1 MAQRLKVSLLVVASL
16 GAALP
21 ARAEQPRAW
30 TLAGR
35 HVVVSVERAA
45 SALFWSRRRQELG
58 RDSRLKPKGFD
69 ISLLSQRSAGSRSS
83 LPRIAADFVT
93 QYGVSLGAAIG
104 LGYSKA
110 DVNPTLQ
117 AGAKGGVTELVLA
130 PRVGFVAPLSP
141 RLALWPRVGVSRTS
155 YSTSGVESARV
166 IWDVT
171 LDPQLAV
178 VIVPRVVFTTG
189 ALFEASGSHHIRD
202 GSSQLAYGVT
212 AGLTAMF

>member
-1 MAQRLKVSLLVVASL
+1 MAQRLKVSLLVAASL

-30 TLAGR
+30 TLTGR
-35 HVVVSVERAA
+35 HVLVSVERAA
-45 SALFWSRRRQELG
+45 SALFWSRRRQVLG
-58 RDSRLKPKGFD
+58 SDSRLKPQGFD
-69 ISLLSQRSAGSRSS
+69 ISLLSQRSAVSRSS
-83 LPRIAADFVT
+83 LPRFAADFVT
-93 QYGVSLGAAIG
+93 PDGVSVGAAIG
-104 LGYSKA
+104 LGYTKA
-110 DVNPTLQ
+110 DASATLQ

-155 YSTSGVESARV
+155 YSSSSVESAIV
-166 IWDVT
+166 AWDVT

-189 ALFEASGSHHIRD
+189 ALFEASFSDDNGDR
-202 GSSQLAYGVT
+202 SSQLAYGVT
-212 AGLTAMF
+212 AGLAAMF

>member
-58 RDSRLKPKGFD
+58 SDSRLKPEGFD

-83 LPRIAADFVT
+83 LPRFAADFVT
-93 QYGVSLGAAIG
+93 QDGISVGAAIG
-104 LGYSKA
+104 LGYTKA
-110 DVNPTLQ
+110 DASATLQ

-155 YSTSGVESARV
+155 YRMSSVESV

-189 ALFEASGSHHIRD
+189 ALFESSGSDDIGD

>member
-45 SALFWSRRRQELG
+45 SALYWSRRRQELG
-58 RDSRLKPKGFD
+58 NDSRLKPKGFD

-83 LPRIAADFVT
+83 LPRFAADFVT
-93 QYGVSLGAAIG
+93 RDGISVGAAIG
-104 LGYSKA
+104 LGYTKA
-110 DVNPTLQ
+110 DASATLQ

-155 YSTSGVESARV
+155 YSISGVESARV

-189 ALFEASGSHHIRD
+189 ALFEASGSDDIGD